1 MGLVWDAGSW
11 RERGAF
17 DDDMICALIN
27 DGASG
32 GGIDDS
38 SSLVSLECSTI
49 EMELRNAI
57 H

>member
-1 MGLVWDAGSW
+1 MGFVWDAGSW
-11 RERGAF
+11 IERGVF
-17 DDDMICALIN
+17 DDDMIYALIN

-32 GGIDDS
+32 GGIGD